1 MRYLYVTTSFTNM
14 KNIFR
19 DTFADEYLEAMAEL
33 TRMIRDSTILTPGM
47 KSLVLL
53 TPFNTGWEWIEEKQ
67 NVKAVEIWSDN
78 NQISE
83 LTQE

>member
-1 MRYLYVTTSFTNM
+1 MRYLYMTTSFTNM
-14 KNIFR
+14 KNIFG
-19 DTFADEYLEAMAEL
+19 DIFADEYLEAMAEL
-33 TRMIRDSTILTPGM
+33 TRMIRDSTILTPGV